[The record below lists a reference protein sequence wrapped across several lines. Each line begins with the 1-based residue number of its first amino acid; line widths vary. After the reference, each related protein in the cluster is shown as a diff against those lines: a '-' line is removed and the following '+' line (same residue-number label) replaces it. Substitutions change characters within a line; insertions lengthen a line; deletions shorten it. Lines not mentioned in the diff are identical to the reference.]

1 MAVKVNVTGRHI
13 QVTDDLKRYAQEKAS
28 RLDRYFDRMLTV
40 EVVLTQDGGER
51 KVAEMIVH
59 PRKGERIVGTA
70 DHEDMFAAIDLVIDK
85 MYQQLHRLK
94 ERVKDAKKHSGRV
107 PPPSAPPEP
116 DEDEGLESYEE
127 VVDEFSKK
135 FD

>member
-1 MAVKVNVTGRHI
+1 MAVNVKVTGRHV
-13 QVTDDLKRYAQEKAS
+13 QVTEDLRRYAQEKAG
-28 RLDRYFDRMLTV
+28 RLERYFDRV
-40 EVVLTQDGGER
+40 SQIEVVLTNDGDR

-59 PRKGERIVGTA
+59 PRKGERVVGTA

-85 MYQQLHRLK
+85 MYQQLHKLK
-94 ERVKDAKKHSGRV
+94 EKTKDAKRHSERV
-107 PPPSAPPEP
+107 PAPPSLPEP
-116 DEDEGLESYEE
+116 KEDEDLESYEE